1 MKKLVYFL
9 LVSLATGLLIVSCD
23 NMKKGSRSNDES
35 SKVDSVS
42 NPSIVEDKDVV
53 IEEGEEKN
61 VAQEETHN
69 SPFDNIEKWIIT
81 RIDVTTIYLPVDEEE
96 AKRIEAAGDDDLWV
110 DYDEEEKQWYLH
122 GHEMVEDGKA
132 TISDVKW
139 VKRLNQFIQD
149 PEYESYKEDVKIR
162 GKVAYAKWYGGNRGG
177 GIDEDFPKDV
187 ANYLNKKMNIR

>member
-42 NPSIVEDKDVV
+42 NPSLVEDKDVV

-69 SPFDNIEKWIIT
+69 SPFDNVEKWIIT

>member
-23 NMKKGSRSNDES
+23 NMKKDSRSNDES
-35 SKVDSVS
+35 SKVDSAS

-69 SPFDNIEKWIIT
+69 SPFDNVEKWIIT

>member
-23 NMKKGSRSNDES
+23 NMKKDSRSNDES

-69 SPFDNIEKWIIT
+69 SPFDNVEKWIIT

-177 GIDEDFPKDV
+177 GIDDDFPKDV

>member
-23 NMKKGSRSNDES
+23 NMKKGSRSNDEP

-69 SPFDNIEKWIIT
+69 SPFDNVEKWIIT

-177 GIDEDFPKDV
+177 GIDDDFPKDV

>member
-23 NMKKGSRSNDES
+23 NMKKDSRSNDES

-69 SPFDNIEKWIIT
+69 SPFDNVEKWIIT

>member
-1 MKKLVYFL
+1 
-9 LVSLATGLLIVSCD
+9 
-23 NMKKGSRSNDES
+23 MKKGSRSNDES

-69 SPFDNIEKWIIT
+69 SPFDNVEKWIIT

>member
-69 SPFDNIEKWIIT
+69 SPFDNVEKWIIT

-177 GIDEDFPKDV
+177 GIDDDFPKDV

>member
-61 VAQEETHN
+61 VVQEETHN
-69 SPFDNIEKWIIT
+69 SPFDNVEKWIIT

>member
-1 MKKLVYFL
+1 MKKIVYFF

-23 NMKKGSRSNDES
+23 NMKKDSRSNDES

-69 SPFDNIEKWIIT
+69 SPFDNVEKWIIT

-177 GIDEDFPKDV
+177 GIDDDFPKDV

>member
-53 IEEGEEKN
+53 IEEGEGKN

-69 SPFDNIEKWIIT
+69 SPFDNVEKWIIT

-177 GIDEDFPKDV
+177 GIDDDFPKDV

>member
-42 NPSIVEDKDVV
+42 NPSIIEDKDVV

-61 VAQEETHN
+61 VSQEETHN
-69 SPFDNIEKWIIT
+69 SPFDNVEKWIIT

>member
-69 SPFDNIEKWIIT
+69 SPFDNVEKWIIT

>member
-69 SPFDNIEKWIIT
+69 SPFDNVEKWIIT

-177 GIDEDFPKDV
+177 GIDEDFPKDI

>member
-23 NMKKGSRSNDES
+23 NMKKDSRSNDES

-42 NPSIVEDKDVV
+42 NPSLVEDKDVL

-69 SPFDNIEKWIIT
+69 SPFDNVEKWIIT